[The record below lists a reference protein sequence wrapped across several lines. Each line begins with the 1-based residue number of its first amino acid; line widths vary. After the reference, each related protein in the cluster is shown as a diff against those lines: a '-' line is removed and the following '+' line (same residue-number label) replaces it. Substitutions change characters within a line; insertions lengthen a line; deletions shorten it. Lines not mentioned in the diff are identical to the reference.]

1 MLAAQATGAQIKP
14 FRFTID
20 NNRGRLNV
28 GQPTSFSMLLGVA
41 YLIAKADCF
50 ATKVASSSQIVNSF
64 YTR

>member
-1 MLAAQATGAQIKP
+1 MLAAQATGTQIEP

-20 NNRGRLNV
+20 NNRGWLNV

-50 ATKVASSSQIVNSF
+50 AAEVAFSSQIVNSF